1 MAREIEQASWG
12 AFLKEFGERNRARRT
27 RLGVV
32 RMEDG
37 VEEDFWIE
45 DGLPLTGLDFEP
57 DGEDA
62 PRVQIMLGGETA
74 EARNLTHAVCCV
86 KKMSH
91 EPLTEGG
98 GLEIESDDGSKT
110 VLRFEA

>member
-1 MAREIEQASWG
+1 MAREIERARWG
-12 AFLKEFGERNRARRT
+12 SFIKEFGERNRARAT

-45 DGLPLTGLDFEP
+45 DGLPLTGVDFEP
-57 DGEDA
+57 DGDDA
-62 PRVQIMLGGETA
+62 PRIQVMLGGESA
-74 EARNLTHAVCCV
+74 DARNLTHAVMRV
-86 KKMSH
+86 RKLSQ
-91 EPLTEGG
+91 EPDGG

-110 VLRFEA
+110 MLRFEAES

>member
-12 AFLKEFGERNRARRT
+12 SFLKEFGERNRARRT

-45 DGLPLTGLDFEP
+45 DGLPLTGVDFEP
-57 DGEDA
+57 DGDDA
-62 PRVQIMLGGETA
+62 PRVQVMLGGENA
-74 EARNLTHAVCCV
+74 DARNLTHAVTRV
-86 KKMSH
+86 RKLSH
-91 EPLTEGG
+91 EPDSG